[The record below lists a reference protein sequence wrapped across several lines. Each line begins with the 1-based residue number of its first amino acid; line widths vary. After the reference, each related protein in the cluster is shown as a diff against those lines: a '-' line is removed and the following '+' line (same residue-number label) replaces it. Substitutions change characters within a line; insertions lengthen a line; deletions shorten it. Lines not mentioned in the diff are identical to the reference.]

1 VGLRRAEEPSA
12 MGKVKR
18 ATVMTVQQAS
28 PAATPLLAESPL
40 DTEREL
46 WLRFWSERDRG
57 TRNELL
63 LYYHHLAGQAVNRLP
78 SAIRLHWDGGDLESF
93 ATLGLVEAIERFE
106 EGSIVNR
113 FPSYAMSRIR
123 GAIFDELRRL
133 DWLPRTVR
141 RRVITYR
148 STAEA
153 LSSELGRTP
162 ESDEVIA
169 EMGAEPTA
177 KHQILREV
185 QSAQLAQ
192 LDAPLDSGRGE
203 TTTFA
208 EAVEAVGGAPDEGLL
223 AEEERAQLRQAILAL
238 PERQRT
244 VISLHLLGGLTQEQ
258 IGAMLGVSNSRV
270 CQIEAM
276 ALQSLRRT
284 LGSFRI

>member
-1 VGLRRAEEPSA
+1 
-12 MGKVKR
+12 
-18 ATVMTVQQAS
+18 MTVQQAS
-28 PAATPLLAESPL
+28 LPATDFLAASSL
-40 DTEREL
+40 DAEHDL
-46 WLRFWSERDRG
+46 WARFWAERDRG

-63 LYYHHLAGQAVNRLP
+63 LYYHYLAGQAVNRLP
-78 SAIRLHWDGGDLESF
+78 SSIRLHWDSGDLESF

-106 EGSIVNR
+106 QGSIVGR

-141 RRVITYR
+141 RRVINYR
-148 STAEA
+148 STVEA

-162 ESDEVIA
+162 AADEVIA
-169 EMGAEPTA
+169 EMGVESASKA
-177 KHQILREV
+177 QILREV

-192 LDAPLDSGRGE
+192 LDAPLDGGRGE
-203 TTTFA
+203 VATYA
-208 EAVEAVGGAPDEGLL
+208 EAVEDTSSAPDQGLL
-223 AEEERAQLRQAILAL
+223 AEEERAQLREAVLAL

-244 VISLHLLGGLTQEQ
+244 VVSLHLLGGLTQEQ

-276 ALQSLRRT
+276 ALQTLRRT
-284 LGSFRI
+284 LGSLRI

>member
-1 VGLRRAEEPSA
+1 MTLQHATLPVSRT
-12 MGKVKR
+12 R
-18 ATVMTVQQAS
+18 ATGARAL
-28 PAATPLLAESPL
+28 PAVDEES
-40 DTEREL
+40 L
-46 WLRFWSERDRG
+46 WLRYWAERDRSL
-57 TRNELL
+57 RNELL
-63 LYYHHLAGQAVNRLP
+63 LCYQHLTGQAVGRLP
-78 SAIRLHWDGGDLESF
+78 SAIRLHWDSDDLASF

-113 FPSYAMSRIR
+113 FPSYATSRIR

-162 ESDEVIA
+162 ASREVLA
-169 EMGAEPTA
+169 EMGAEPVSG
-177 KHQILREV
+177 HQILREV

-192 LDAPLDSGRGE
+192 LDAPVDGGRGDVA
-203 TTTFA
+203 TFA
-208 EAVEAVGGAPDEGLL
+208 EAVEAPDSAPDQHLL
-223 AEEERAQLRQAILAL
+223 AEEERAQLREAVLAL

-244 VISLHLLGGLTQEQ
+244 VVSLHLLGGLTQEQ

-270 CQIEAM
+270 CQIEAV
-276 ALQSLRRT
+276 ALQTLRRT
-284 LGSFRI
+284 LGALRI